1 MHKITLGPTVTPDGV
16 RWVVEETSGS
26 AKPVARICKNRGEGH
41 GVLMATIKVRLKAG
55 VAPLRVALTEQ
66 TGYTEEATYYIN
78 AAGKSDV
85 KDRKITPAKEGAG
98 IGPRCRSFAASR
110 EESSHRRR
118 TLRSTSMWDA
128 LYVALAGGNVYAV
141 PSADGSSIARFG
153 GRGAVQLGPE
163 HFVLAQVAIIKDV
176 PGARA
181 LGAFPTYAE
190 LPAAGLAVKQA
201 GKIAGQLPGPA
212 PAEPSAKPVRA
223 KVEKK
228 PKPKPK
234 PAPKPAPKPKP
245 EPKPAPKPAPK
256 PVRGRP
262 KKAEAPAPAPAPKA
276 ERPAKKPPKTEPAPA
291 QAAPKTSR
299 GKAKAAAPALTM
311 EQAAAIFGPLAQQ
324 FAQSRVGAS

>member
-1 MHKITLGPTVTPDGV
+1 MHKITLGPTVTQDGV
-16 RWVVEETSGS
+16 RWIVEETAGN
-26 AKPVARICKNRGEGH
+26 AKPVARVCKSRAEGH
-41 GVLMATIKVRLKAG
+41 GVLMATIKVRLKSG
-55 VAPLRVALTEQ
+55 VAPLHVALTEQ

-118 TLRSTSMWDA
+118 TLRSTSMWDE
-128 LYVALAGGNVYAV
+128 LYVALAGGRVHAV

-163 HFVLAQVAIIKDV
+163 HFVMAQVAIIKDV

-190 LPAAGLAVKQA
+190 PPAAGLAVKQA
-201 GKIAGQLPGPA
+201 SKLAGQLPGPA
-212 PAEPSAKPVRA
+212 PAKPSAKPVRA
-223 KVEKK
+223 KVEKQQ
-228 PKPKPK
+228 KPK

-245 EPKPAPKPAPK
+245 EPKPEPK

-262 KKAEAPAPAPAPKA
+262 TKPPKAEPPAPAPKA
-276 ERPAKKPPKTEPAPA
+276 ERSAKKPPKAESAPA
-291 QAAPKTSR
+291 QATPKTSR

>member
-1 MHKITLGPTVTPDGV
+1 MHKITLGPTVTQDGV
-16 RWVVEETSGS
+16 RWIVEETVGS
-26 AKPVARICKNRGEGH
+26 AKPVARVCKSRAEGH
-41 GVLMATIKVRLKAG
+41 GVLMATIKVRLKSG
-55 VAPLRVALTEQ
+55 VAPLHVALTEQ

-118 TLRSTSMWDA
+118 TLRSTSMWDE
-128 LYVALAGGNVYAV
+128 LYVALAGGRVHAV

-163 HFVLAQVAIIKDV
+163 HFVMAQVAIIKDV

-190 LPAAGLAVKQA
+190 PPAAGLAVRQA
-201 GKIAGQLPGPA
+201 SKLAGQLPGPA
-212 PAEPSAKPVRA
+212 PAKPSAKPVRA
-223 KVEKK
+223 KVEKQQK
-228 PKPKPK
+228 PKPR
-234 PAPKPAPKPKP
+234 PKP
-245 EPKPAPKPAPK
+245 EPKPAPKPEPK
-256 PVRGRP
+256 PKPKPEPKPARGRS
-262 KKAEAPAPAPAPKA
+262 A
-276 ERPAKKPPKTEPAPA
+276 KPPKAEPAPA
-291 QAAPKTSR
+291 QAAPKASR

-324 FAQSRVGAS
+324 FAQSRVGAP